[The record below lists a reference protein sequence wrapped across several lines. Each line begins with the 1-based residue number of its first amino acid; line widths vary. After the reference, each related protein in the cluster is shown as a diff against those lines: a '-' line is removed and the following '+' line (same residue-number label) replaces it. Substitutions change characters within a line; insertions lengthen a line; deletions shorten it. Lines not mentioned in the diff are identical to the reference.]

1 MVAAGAQIRRDPPE
15 LAQGE
20 LRLELMPLAASGRR
34 LSKLIVQT
42 KQLTAAGSSER
53 TYSLEE
59 IDTLIRANGAG
70 EVGQ

>member
-1 MVAAGAQIRRDPPE
+1 
-15 LAQGE
+15 
-20 LRLELMPLAASGRR
+20 MPLAASGRR

-53 TYSLEE
+53 TYSLAE
-59 IDTLIRANGAG
+59 IDTLIREYGAG

>member
-1 MVAAGAQIRRDPPE
+1 
-15 LAQGE
+15 
-20 LRLELMPLAASGRR
+20 MPLAASGRR

-59 IDTLIRANGAG
+59 IDTLIREYGAG